1 MRKRWILMLV
11 TFLCVGCSQDKEQR
25 AGEEY
30 VFFAHANASE
40 KGIYHQVVEQGDRY
54 TYFYDFDSDS
64 DVPLCIKPNC
74 NHHNKECDAYQ
85 LSYYNEHKETFYP
98 VYYKNKIYMFYE
110 NARNQ
115 STYIG
120 QADEDGSNRK
130 IVCELEEGMLTNAMF
145 YQNYVYISINTP
157 EKDETGR
164 ITGLS
169 DIFHNYVVDLKDGS
183 MKQLA
188 MDDNIH
194 LYYIGAYK
202 NQVYAQAIQMGNEQ
216 PSLSLCVLKDN
227 KIETILDHVTTNM
240 NYIRDGAVY
249 YLNDDKTS
257 IMKLSLETNEAE
269 EWMEIPKELGDVT
282 SVTYDVSGIMKIGYA
297 IDGAAAYY
305 YMDMDTQKQ
314 IEDENNLLLK
324 YDGDYF
330 VEDASGFI
338 TRK

>member
-1 MRKRWILMLV
+1 MRKRWIILLAA
-11 TFLCVGCSQDKEQR
+11 FLCVGCSQHKEQH

-30 VFFAHANASE
+30 AFFARANASE
-40 KGIYHQVVEQGDRY
+40 KGIYHQIVEQGDRY
-54 TYFYDFDSDS
+54 TYFYDFASDS
-64 DVPLCIKPNC
+64 DVPLCTKPNC

-85 LSYYNEHKETFYP
+85 LSYYNENKETFYP

-110 NARNQ
+110 Q
-115 STYIG
+115 GIDKSTYIG
-120 QADEDGSNRK
+120 EADEDGSNRK
-130 IVCELEEGMLTNAMF
+130 ILCELEEGVLTNAMF
-145 YQNYVYISINTP
+145 YQDHMYISINTP

-164 ITGLS
+164 IVGLS
-169 DIFHNYVVDLKDGS
+169 DIFHNYVVDVKDGS
-183 MKQLA
+183 MKQIA
-188 MDDNIH
+188 MDDFIH

-202 NQVYAQAIQMGNEQ
+202 NQVYAQAVQTSDEQ
-216 PSLSLCVLKDN
+216 TSLSLCVLKDN
-227 KIETILDHVTTNM
+227 TIETIRDHVTTNI
-240 NYIRDGAVY
+240 NYIKDGAMY
-249 YLNDDKTS
+249 YLNDEKTS

-269 EWMEIPKELGDVT
+269 EWMEIPKELSDVT
-282 SVTYDVSGIMKIGYA
+282 SINYDMSGIMKIAYV
-297 IDGAAAYY
+297 IDGTVAYY